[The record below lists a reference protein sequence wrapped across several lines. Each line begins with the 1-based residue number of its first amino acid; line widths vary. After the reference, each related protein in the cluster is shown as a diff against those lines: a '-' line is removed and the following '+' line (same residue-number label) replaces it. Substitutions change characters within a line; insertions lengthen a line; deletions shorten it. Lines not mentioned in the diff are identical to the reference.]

1 MCLKEVVTMDLSL
14 GMDIVSYASANAIQ
28 STQSQ
33 VSVAMM
39 KKNLD
44 MQEAVGSQL
53 VQMMEQSVN
62 PALGG
67 TIDIHI

>member
-1 MCLKEVVTMDLSL
+1 MCLKEVDTMDLSL
-14 GMDIVSYASANAIQ
+14 GMDIAGYASANAIQ

-39 KKNLD
+39 KKTLD
-44 MQEAVGSQL
+44 LQEAAGSQL

-67 TIDIHI
+67 NIDIRI

>member
-1 MCLKEVVTMDLSL
+1 MDLSL
-14 GMDIVSYASANAIQ
+14 GMDIAGYANANAIQ

-39 KKNLD
+39 KKTLD
-44 MQEAVGSQL
+44 LQEAAGSQL

-62 PALGG
+62 PSLGG
-67 TIDIHI
+67 NIDIRV

>member
-1 MCLKEVVTMDLSL
+1 MRLKEVDTMDLSL
-14 GMDIVSYASANAIQ
+14 GMDIAGYASANAIQ

-39 KKNLD
+39 KKTLD
-44 MQEAVGSQL
+44 LQEAAGSQL
-53 VQMMEQSVN
+53 IQMMEQSVN

-67 TIDIHI
+67 NIDIRI

>member
-1 MCLKEVVTMDLSL
+1 MRLKEVDTMDLSL
-14 GMDIVSYASANAIQ
+14 GMDIAGYASANAIQ

-39 KKNLD
+39 KKTLD
-44 MQEAVGSQL
+44 LQEAAGSQL

-67 TIDIHI
+67 NIDIRI

>member
-1 MCLKEVVTMDLSL
+1 MDLSL
-14 GMDIVSYASANAIQ
+14 GMDIAGYASANAIQ

-39 KKNLD
+39 KKTLD
-44 MQEAVGSQL
+44 LQEAVGSQL
-53 VQMMEQSVN
+53 VHMMEQSVN

-67 TIDIHI
+67 TIDIRV

>member
-1 MCLKEVVTMDLSL
+1 MDLSL

-39 KKNLD
+39 KKTLD
-44 MQEAVGSQL
+44 LQEVVGSQL

-67 TIDIHI
+67 TIDIRV

>member
-1 MCLKEVVTMDLSL
+1 MRSKEVDTMDLSL
-14 GMDIVSYASANAIQ
+14 GMDIAGYASANAIQ

-39 KKNLD
+39 KKTLD
-44 MQEAVGSQL
+44 LQEAAGSQL

-62 PALGG
+62 PSLGG
-67 TIDIHI
+67 NIDIRV

>member
-39 KKNLD
+39 KKTLD
-44 MQEAVGSQL
+44 MQEAVVSQL

>member
-1 MCLKEVVTMDLSL
+1 MDLSL
-14 GMDIVSYASANAIQ
+14 GMDIAGYASANAIQ

-39 KKNLD
+39 KKTLD
-44 MQEAVGSQL
+44 LQEAAGSQL

-62 PALGG
+62 PSLGG
-67 TIDIHI
+67 NIDIRV